1 MRLIYGLV
9 LQRHTLSRDA
19 ACAMINKLITTIY
32 AQVPLLYKT
41 QETKSRWE
49 VEGIMH
55 KVRYTLGTSLCNNGS
70 SQNRHNPCG
79 SSVIILMNR
88 KTKKKSGWYF
98 LQPTF

>member
-1 MRLIYGLV
+1 MKLIYGLV

-49 VEGIMH
+49 VEGIVH
-55 KVRYTLGTSLCNNGS
+55 KGWNTLGTTLCNYGS
-70 SQNRHNPCG
+70 SQNRPITFG
-79 SSVIILMNR
+79 REILSLLNR
-88 KTKKKSGWYF
+88 KNPKT
-98 LQPTF
+98 